1 MKKVLLFS
9 AVVSLNRSS
18 KVSGD
23 NFAKAASVG
32 ANTVKFPA
40 PTGKDPIAF
49 SLFKNNFVV
58 KHNLLNLL
66 SSMMSVTFH
75 YLVG

>member
-9 AVVSLNRSS
+9 AVVSLNRPS

-40 PTGKDPIAF
+40 PRGKDPIAF
-49 SLFKNNFVV
+49 SLFKNTDP
-58 KHNLLNLL
+58 
-66 SSMMSVTFH
+66 S
-75 YLVG
+75 LVGN